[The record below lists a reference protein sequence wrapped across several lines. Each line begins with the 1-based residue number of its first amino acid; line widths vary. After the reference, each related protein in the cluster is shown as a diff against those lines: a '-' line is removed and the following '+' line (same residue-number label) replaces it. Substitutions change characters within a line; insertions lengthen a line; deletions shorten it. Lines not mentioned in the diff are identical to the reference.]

1 MARERTCS
9 VESVD
14 LPLILENKPDAHAIL
29 SRSVHLVPR
38 PRVLARPT
46 WGRLLGQPRGVQ
58 FAAEIWRK
66 YPNGIRELAD
76 GGTWETLAG
85 QPTDDSEISRVA
97 TSSLPFLTLPKS
109 RLWRYFADDR

>member
-1 MARERTCS
+1 MRSSLDPST
-9 VESVD
+9 
-14 LPLILENKPDAHAIL
+14 L
-29 SRSVHLVPR
+29 SR
-38 PRVLARPT
+38 AQ
-46 WGRLLGQPRGVQ
+46 GCLLGQLGGDSLGSLVEFNSPQ
-58 FAAEIWRK
+58 EIWRK